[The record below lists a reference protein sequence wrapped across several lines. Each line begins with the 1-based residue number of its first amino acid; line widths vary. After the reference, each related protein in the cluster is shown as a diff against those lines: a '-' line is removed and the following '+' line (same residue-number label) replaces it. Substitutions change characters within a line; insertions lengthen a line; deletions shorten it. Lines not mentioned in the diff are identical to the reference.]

1 MIEKT
6 FVLIKPDGVKRSLTG
21 EIVSRFEKVGLKIL
35 AIKMQSIDEEFA
47 QKHYT
52 DDITKRRGEK
62 VRNLLLKYVTSG
74 PIVAICLEGVNAIEN
89 VRKLVG
95 DTEPKSALP
104 GTIRGD
110 YAHVSYGYADDKE
123 IAVLNL
129 IHASGNKEDAEH
141 ELKLWFKEEE
151 LNNYKNV
158 HEEHTL

>member
-95 DTEPKSALP
+95 ATEPKSALP